1 MQPQENGEVAKTNEI
16 LAKFRPIAP
25 KPEMLLQGSPEAPRR
40 SAIAELHLRSRP
52 CRTRRRGTASIPPI
66 PVKRPRTNAGCMHPL
81 NPPRQPLGFNHPR
94 MPNSLVAAAG
104 APPPLRPHPPPRPPP
119 PAPPAS
125 TEQDLINELLKP
137 KVIVPE
143 PMRPVASRIT
153 IIGYITEII
162 KPTRLTPSVKPA
174 DVEEEMEMENLPAV
188 VTNPENRV
196 RMVNSA
202 YKEMVG
208 QPECVWLDSMGFRQ
222 GRRLWSRRINGV
234 VTLELP
240 VNISLPENGFS
251 CRVNIEWDNNEK
263 RTLSLGNVPCEVMR
277 LCCESMDYYF
287 VWRFHINQAAVIN
300 RVA

>member
-1 MQPQENGEVAKTNEI
+1 
-16 LAKFRPIAP
+16 
-25 KPEMLLQGSPEAPRR
+25 MLLQGSPEAPRR

-81 NPPRQPLGFNHPR
+81 NPPRQPLGFQIHPGCL
-94 MPNSLVAAAG
+94 NSLVAAAG
-104 APPPLRPHPPPRPPP
+104 TATAAAST
-119 PAPPAS
+119 APPAS
-125 TEQDLINELLKP
+125 TEQDLIYELLAS
-137 KVIVPE
+137 KVIVALE
-143 PMRPVASRIT
+143 PMRPVASQIT
-153 IIGYITEII
+153 IIG
-162 KPTRLTPSVKPA
+162 
-174 DVEEEMEMENLPAV
+174 
-188 VTNPENRV
+188 
-196 RMVNSA
+196 
-202 YKEMVG
+202 
-208 QPECVWLDSMGFRQ
+208 Q

-240 VNISLPENGFS
+240 ANISLPENGFS

>member
-81 NPPRQPLGFNHPR
+81 NPPRQPL
-94 MPNSLVAAAG
+94 
-104 APPPLRPHPPPRPPP
+104 
-119 PAPPAS
+119 
-125 TEQDLINELLKP
+125 
-137 KVIVPE
+137 VPE

-196 RMVNSA
+196 RIVNSA